1 MSTDC
6 SFNFD
11 EDNYDVASETN
22 LAVTSPNFT
31 SSSLSPHD
39 YVIGN
44 LKVVT
49 PEKSPQKR
57 KDDIT
62 IESPAKSS
70 CDAKF
75 SPPKPDFY
83 DVTKTDLVPTSSLL
97 EFEPYNKNTDS
108 CSELMTSS
116 QDSGV
121 CSKSSNDVIAFADHK
136 PESFRRSEPPPRRT
150 EVPAKCLKPEVP
162 AKPRNL
168 FAKKVV
174 TSQKDEQ
181 RSNFREKLE
190 KMMKR
195 QGGSMTSHP
204 PLSRRNSSELR
215 RNGSVTS
222 SDVSNTPTS
231 ERIRQRLQSMPSTN
245 SSDSSVGST
254 SNENLQEKLGQLL
267 LDGGD
272 RCRVP
277 KAPKETVPQ
286 QQVSKQQPGKMP
298 DDWRWRVLEH
308 LRHKNVVPPRNCDVI
323 RSKTPAMTSLS
334 ASALPPQMNSMT
346 SLRPKSV
353 TNHNIMTSSAFTRSA
368 NDVTSIPQNVKVCF
382 LMFIVTF
389 MVL

>member
-1 MSTDC
+1 MAGD
-6 SFNFD
+6 
-11 EDNYDVASETN
+11 ETN

-31 SSSLSPHD
+31 TSSLSPHN
-39 YVIGN
+39 YVIGG

-57 KDDIT
+57 KDDVT

-83 DVTKTDLVPTSSLL
+83 DVTKTDLVPASSLL
-97 EFEPYNKNTDS
+97 EFEPYNKNAADS

-121 CSKSSNDVIAFADHK
+121 CSKSSNDVIAFADSK
-136 PESFRRSEPPPRRT
+136 PESFRRSEPQRHKEKP
-150 EVPAKCLKPEVP
+150 EVPAKSFKPEVP

-168 FAKKVV
+168 LAKKVLV
-174 TSQKDEQ
+174 TSQRDQEQ
-181 RSNFREKLE
+181 RRDFREKLE
-190 KMMKR
+190 KMMRR
-195 QGGSMTSHP
+195 QSNTMTSHTP
-204 PLSRRNSSELR
+204 QLSRRNSSEALR

-222 SDVSNTPTS
+222 CSDVSNTPTS
-231 ERIRQRLQSMPSTN
+231 ERIRQRLRSMPSTSSSN
-245 SSDSSVGST
+245 SSAA

-272 RCRVP
+272 HDRNA
-277 KAPKETVPQ
+277 APKKPAPQ
-286 QQVSKQQPGKMP
+286 QRVAKQQQPAGKIP

-308 LRHKNVVPPRNCDVI
+308 LRHKNVVPPPRNCDVT

-334 ASALPPQMNSMT
+334 ASALPAQMNSMT

-353 TNHNIMTSSAFTRSA
+353 TNHNVMTSSAFTRSA

-382 LMFIVTF
+382 LIFFVPFMF
-389 MVL
+389 L